1 MNVENTNELYEGPI
15 PRDKLIKN
23 FKDIISNCKLHNED
37 YVIDMIVKYGHS
49 WTDNDGVNIFTMKD
63 VDTDNNDLLAICI
76 INYLETATDII
87 ITGYNKLF
95 NLGSTNQLG
104 QTALILA
111 IENNSFFNAY
121 NLVTEFLNECNPGQ
135 LTNDEHLSALDYM
148 LQKEE
153 SVISENIEIV
163 VYLLHYYIE
172 NDPYSE
178 VFHRNIDIICRNL
191 EFYKPL
197 IQPRFDTEKLNL
209 NEVFCKGIKNTK
221 AEENTALVSKVY
233 TSVPN
238 TLGMVRINGRKINV
252 PLPVARKFN
261 VPLAVARNDD
271 YYSPEY
277 SGEEEN
283 QFRLSNNYKN
293 RGGTKQRKLKKSKKK
308 KTIKNSKNPRNK
320 KHQNK
325 TKRQRRFKR
334 LKIINN

>member
-1 MNVENTNELYEGPI
+1 LGNLLSLFKNDSLGELI
-15 PRDKLIKN
+15 QI
-23 FKDIISNCKLHNED
+23 FKDIVSNCELHNENE
-37 YVIDMIVKYGHS
+37 VIDMIVKYGHS
-49 WTDNDGVNIFTMKD
+49 WTDDDGANIFTMKD
-63 VDTDNNDLLAICI
+63 VDTDNNNLLAICI

-95 NLGSTNQLG
+95 DLGYTNELG
-104 QTALILA
+104 ETALILA

-121 NLVTEFLNECNPGQ
+121 NLVTEFLDECNPGQ
-135 LTNDEHLSALDYM
+135 LTNDDHLSALDFM
-148 LQKEE
+148 LQKEK
-153 SVISENIEIV
+153 SIIAENIEIV

-178 VFHRNIDIICRNL
+178 VYHRNIDIICRNL

-221 AEENTALVSKVY
+221 AEENTGLFSKVY

-261 VPLAVARNDD
+261 VPLTVTRNDD

-283 QFRLSNNYKN
+283 QFRLSKKYEN
-293 RGGTKQRKLKKSKKK
+293 RGGTKQRKLKKSKKSK
-308 KTIKNSKNPRNK
+308 KGKTIKNFKNPRNK
-320 KHQNK
+320 KRHNK
-325 TKRQRRFKR
+325 TIRQRRCNR